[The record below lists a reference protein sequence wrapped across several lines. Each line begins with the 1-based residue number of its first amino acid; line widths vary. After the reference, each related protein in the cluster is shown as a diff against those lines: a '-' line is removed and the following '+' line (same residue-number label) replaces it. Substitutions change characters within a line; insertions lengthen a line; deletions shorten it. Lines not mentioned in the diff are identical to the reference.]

1 MERRRPD
8 AGAQGYWLVA
18 GLGLVIAIAGFPAG
32 APGPAFAETAADADD
47 EEAMDPAAIKAQ
59 WQARFRDLR
68 LQEAQL
74 IQTIELATKEYADSN
89 RRNYRRSGVRHF
101 HRTNA
106 NEAKLQLAAVQTKIE
121 RMFDEVVAAG
131 GSLNWLYE
139 VDDEPIDPSSVS
151 GLGDYGDEG
160 RFGGKGAYAPA
171 DEDEQDADEASPDD
185 DPDAGRNP
193 LYTREADED
202 DLEADLEAGDVPASA
217 EEKPRPGFDYDSWR
231 EDRSRYERERAE
243 ERHLEPDDY

>member
-1 MERRRPD
+1 MERRRAI
-8 AGAQGYWLVA
+8 AGTPGIWLAA
-18 GLGLVIAIAGFPAG
+18 GLGLVVGIAGFAAG
-32 APGPAFAETAADADD
+32 APSPAFAETVAKDD
-47 EEAMDPAAIKAQ
+47 EAMDPAAIKAE

-68 LQEAQL
+68 MQEARL

-106 NEAKLQLAAVQTKIE
+106 NEAKLQLAAVQAKIE

-139 VDDEPIDPSSVS
+139 VDDEPIDPSTVS

-171 DEDEQDADEASPDD
+171 DEDAQDADEATPDE

-193 LYTREADED
+193 LYTQEAAED
-202 DLEADLEAGDVPASA
+202 DLESDPEAGDVPASA